1 MKEVY
6 NMKVY
11 NHLYRDKRKFNVFL
25 NGTGLD
31 REKQALV
38 RIHSSVHSA
47 EEMSAL
53 AGDIKELLPNANII
67 GCSTPGVI
75 CDGKI
80 IKDTCLVSIATFD
93 GCDIDTFY
101 SDTAENEKELCTRI
115 SEQLVRGRNG
125 FMLLFLPASYTK
137 GIKLVELMNKRLPGV
152 QILGGAAGFKKKKRN
167 AFVLEGVR
175 TSDTAV
181 VAAFISSEQL
191 LVYENFV
198 CGADISGQSHSVTRA
213 HKSRILRVDGQ
224 SGAEWYS
231 GPLDKSELENDPD
244 LSVLF
249 PVVREADVRIPF
261 FVDYERSREGGLK
274 LSCELPK
281 GSEIY
286 SGYFNPQ
293 KTLEEMRTVY
303 HDTEHSPSEILFAYD
318 CQSRMIVMHSCAK
331 WETEQ
336 FASTNISG
344 ALLSGEI
351 VRRGEKNY
359 YANFTFAIACLS
371 ENPDA
376 HIPLRSRDLTDPSAI
391 AQNNIKAVNYL
402 LASSNRQ
409 LNKQLEDQRDK
420 LKNSLLRNEVLGLDN
435 QFCYLYDREHTGLDK
450 IAMYNL
456 SNEKMVKLFVGRK
469 EIFDELKRV
478 YADVSAMLIDRAG
491 ESIHI
496 YSYEALSLL
505 IAADSGTD
513 EDEFEN
519 IARETLDH
527 LNGITL
533 NDVQLSYQCA
543 VVGNEKEPLHKAE
556 TALQFGAE
564 RNIPFVRYDRIADSI
579 LDTAEEIHILQVIR
593 DALSEERVIPYFQGI
608 YDNSEKRFG
617 LYESLMRIADKDG
630 KIYYPDKFLPVAKKY
645 NLYEMLSVVMVK
657 KVMAMFVDS
666 DVRVSINLN
675 VRDLYDREMIKVI
688 FGYLDKAAHP
698 ENFVF
703 ELVESEAV
711 TDYCYL
717 KQFADKIHEKHAK
730 IAIDDFG
737 SGFSNLMHILRID
750 ADFLKIDGEIVRMIC
765 DDEKSMQFVSL
776 LSSWCSTQETQVIAE
791 YVENSE
797 IQKNIEDMGISFSQG
812 YLFSKPQPWQN
823 AEKVQLQHL
832 QSI

>member
-1 MKEVY
+1 MKEVN

-11 NHLYRDKRKFNVFL
+11 NHLYRDKRKFSFFL

-38 RIHSSVHSA
+38 RIHSCVHSA
-47 EEMSAL
+47 EEMSLL
-53 AGDIKELLPNANII
+53 AGEVMEVLPNAKII

-80 IKDTCLVSIATFD
+80 TTDTCLISIVTFE
-93 GCDIDTFY
+93 GCDIETFY
-101 SDTAENEKELCTRI
+101 SEIAKDEKELCTEL
-115 SEQLVRGRNG
+115 SEKLVRGRNG
-125 FMLLFLPASYTK
+125 FVLLFLPVSFSK
-137 GIKLVELMNKRLPGV
+137 GIKLVDLMNKKFPKV
-152 QILGGAAGFKKKKRN
+152 QILGGAAGFKGKKRS
-167 AFVLEGVR
+167 AYVLENVR
-175 TSDTAV
+175 TSNSAV
-181 VAAFISSEQL
+181 AAAFIASDELS
-191 LVYENFV
+191 VYENFV
-198 CGADISGQSHSVTRA
+198 CGADSSGQSCKVTRT
-213 HKSRILRVDGQ
+213 HKSRILKVDGKN
-224 SGAEWYS
+224 GAEWYS
-231 GPLDKSELENDPD
+231 SFLDKSELEKDPD
-244 LSVLF
+244 LSLLF
-249 PVVREADVRIPF
+249 PIIRETDIKIPF
-261 FVDYERSREGGLK
+261 YVDYERKKEEY
-274 LSCELPK
+274 LSLACELPK
-281 GSEIY
+281 GSLIY

-303 HDTEHSPSEILFAYD
+303 HDIKHSASEILFAYD
-318 CQSRMIVMHSCAK
+318 CQSRMVVMHSCAK
-331 WETEQ
+331 WETGQ

-351 VRRGEKNY
+351 VRRGNRNY
-359 YANFTFAIACLS
+359 YANFTFGIACLS
-371 ENPDA
+371 ENPNA
-376 HIPLRSRDLTDPSAI
+376 HIPLRSRDLTDTSAI

-409 LNKQLEDQRDK
+409 LNEQLENQRDK
-420 LKNSLLRNEVLGLDN
+420 LKNSLLRNEALGLDN
-435 QFCYLYDREHTGLDK
+435 QYCYLYDMEHTGLDK

-456 SNEKMVKLFVGRK
+456 TNERMVKLFVGRK
-469 EIFDELKRV
+469 EIFDELRRV
-478 YADVSAMLIDRAG
+478 YADVSEMLKKLIGR
-491 ESIHI
+491 EKKIHI

-505 IAADSGTD
+505 VAADNSVDT
-513 EDEFEN
+513 DEFEN
-519 IARETLDH
+519 IASETLDF
-527 LNGITL
+527 LNNIML

-564 RNIPFVRYDRIADSI
+564 RSIPFVRYDRISDSI
-579 LDTAEEIHILQVIR
+579 LDTTEEIHILQVLR
-593 DALSEERVIPYFQGI
+593 DALAEERVIPYFQGI

-630 KIYYPDKFLPVAKKY
+630 KIYFPDKFLPVAKKY

-657 KVMAMFVDS
+657 KVMSMFVDS
-666 DVRVSINLN
+666 DVQVSINLN

-750 ADFLKIDGEIVRMIC
+750 ADYLKIDGEIVRMIC
-765 DDEKSMQFVSL
+765 DDEKSMQFVNL
-776 LSSWCSTQETQVIAE
+776 LSSWCNTQETQVIAE

-797 IQKNIEDMGISFSQG
+797 IQRNIENMGISFSQG

-823 AEKVQLQHL
+823 A
-832 QSI
+832 

>member
-1 MKEVY
+1 
-6 NMKVY
+6 MKVY
-11 NHLYRDKRKFNVFL
+11 NHLYRDRRKFNVFL
-25 NGTGLD
+25 DGIGLD
-31 REKQALV
+31 REKQALG

-47 EEMSAL
+47 EEMALL
-53 AGDIKELLPNANII
+53 AGEIKELLPNASII
-67 GCSTPGVI
+67 GCSAWGVI

-80 IKDTCLVSIATFD
+80 LKDSCLVSILTFD
-93 GCDIDTFY
+93 TCQIDTFCC
-101 SDTAENEKELCTRI
+101 DAAENEKALCTML

-137 GIKLVELMNKRLPGV
+137 GIKLVEMMNKQFPDV
-152 QILGGAAGFKKKKRN
+152 QILGGAAGFKKKKRS
-167 AFVLEGVR
+167 AFVLEGVKA
-175 TSDTAV
+175 SGTAV
-181 VAAFISSEQL
+181 AAAFVSSEQL

-198 CGADISGQSHSVTRA
+198 CGADISGQSHSVTKT

-224 SGAEWYS
+224 SGTEWYS
-231 GPLDKSELENDPD
+231 ELLDKSELEKDPD
-244 LSVLF
+244 LSLLF
-249 PVVREADVRIPF
+249 PIVREGEVRIPF
-261 FVDYERSREGGLK
+261 FVDYERSKEGGLK

-293 KTLEEMRTVY
+293 KTLDEMRTVY
-303 HDTEHSPSEILFAYD
+303 HDIKHSSSEILFAYD

-336 FASTNISG
+336 FASTNFSG
-344 ALLSGEI
+344 VLLSGEI

-359 YANFTFAIACLS
+359 FANFTFGIAGLS
-371 ENPDA
+371 ENPSA
-376 HIPLRSRDLTDPSAI
+376 HIPLRSRDLTDPSVI

-402 LASSNRQ
+402 LASSN
-409 LNKQLEDQRDK
+409 KQLSEQLVDQRDK
-420 LKNSLLRNEVLGLDN
+420 LKNSLLRNEALGLDN
-435 QFCYLYDREHTGLDK
+435 QYCYLYDRDHRGLDK
-450 IAMYNL
+450 IAMYDL
-456 SNEKMVKLFVGRK
+456 TNERMVKLFVGRK
-469 EIFDELKRV
+469 EIFDELKKV
-478 YADVSAMLIDRAG
+478 YADVSELLKKRVG
-491 ESIHI
+491 ERNIHI
-496 YSYEALSLL
+496 YSCEALSLL
-505 IAADSGTD
+505 VAADSGTNA
-513 EDEFEN
+513 EEFEK
-519 IARETLDH
+519 IAKETLDY
-527 LNGITL
+527 LNSITL
-533 NDVQLSYQCA
+533 NDVQLSYRCA

-564 RNIPFVRYDRIADSI
+564 RNIPFVRYGRISDSI
-579 LDTAEEIHILQVIR
+579 LDTTEEIHILQVIR

-617 LYESLMRIADKDG
+617 LYESLMRISDKDG

-657 KVMAMFVDS
+657 KVMSMFVDS

-717 KQFADKIHEKHAK
+717 KQFADRIHEKRAK

-750 ADFLKIDGEIVRMIC
+750 ADYLKIDGEIIRMIC
-765 DDEKSMQFVSL
+765 DDEKSMQFVSI
-776 LSSWCSTQETQVIAE
+776 LSSWCSNQETQVIAE

-797 IQKNIEDMGISFSQG
+797 IQKNIENMGISFSQG
-812 YLFSKPQPWQN
+812 YLFSKPQPWQS
-823 AEKVQLQHL
+823 V
-832 QSI
+832 

>member
-1 MKEVY
+1 MKEVN

-11 NHLYRDKRKFNVFL
+11 NHLYRDKRKFNFFL

-31 REKQALV
+31 REKRALV

-47 EEMSAL
+47 EEMSLL
-53 AGDIKELLPNANII
+53 AGEVKELLPNANII

-80 IKDTCLVSIATFD
+80 IKDSCLVSIATFD
-93 GCDIDTFY
+93 RCDIETFY
-101 SDTAENEKELCTRI
+101 SDAAENEKELCTRL

-137 GIKLVELMNKRLPGV
+137 GIKLVELMNRRLPGV
-152 QILGGAAGFKKKKRN
+152 QILGGAAGFKRKKHN

-175 TSDTAV
+175 TSGRA
-181 VAAFISSEQL
+181 VAAAFVSSEQL

-198 CGADISGQSHSVTRA
+198 CGADISGQSHSVTRT

-231 GPLDKSELENDPD
+231 GLLDKSELEKDSD
-244 LSVLF
+244 LSLLF
-249 PVVREADVRIPF
+249 PIIREGEVRIPV

-293 KTLEEMRTVY
+293 KTLEEMREVY
-303 HDTEHSPSEILFAYD
+303 HDIKHYASEILFAYD

-336 FASTNISG
+336 FSSTNISG

-351 VRRGEKNY
+351 VRQGDKNY

-371 ENPDA
+371 ENTDA
-376 HIPLRSRDLTDPSAI
+376 HIPLRSRDLNDPSAI

-402 LASSNRQ
+402 LASSNKQ
-409 LNKQLEDQRDK
+409 LNEQLEDQRDK
-420 LKNSLLRNEVLGLDN
+420 LKNSLLRNEALGLDN
-435 QFCYLYDREHTGLDK
+435 QFCYLYDREHIGLDK
-450 IAMYNL
+450 IAMYDL
-456 SNEKMVKLFVGRK
+456 TNEKMVKLFVGRK
-469 EIFDELKRV
+469 EIFDELKTV
-478 YADVSAMLIDRAG
+478 YADVSEVLKKRVG
-491 ESIHI
+491 EKNLHI

-505 IAADSGTD
+505 IAADSTIGTK
-513 EDEFEN
+513 EFEN
-519 IARETLDH
+519 IAQETLEH
-527 LNGITL
+527 LNNITL

-564 RNIPFVRYDRIADSI
+564 RNITFVRYDRISDSI
-579 LDTAEEIHILQVIR
+579 LDTTEEIHILQVIR
-593 DALSEERVIPYFQGI
+593 DALAEERVIPYFQGI

-657 KVMAMFVDS
+657 KVMQMFVDS
-666 DVRVSINLN
+666 DVRVSVNLN

-688 FGYLDKAAHP
+688 FSYLDKAAHP

-717 KQFADKIHEKHAK
+717 KQFADKIHEKKAK

-750 ADFLKIDGEIVRMIC
+750 ADFLKIDGEIIRMIC
-765 DDEKSMQFVSL
+765 DDEKSMQFVSI

-791 YVENSE
+791 YVENPE
-797 IQKNIEDMGISFSQG
+797 IQKNIENMGISFSQG

-823 AEKVQLQHL
+823 N
-832 QSI
+832 

>member
-1 MKEVY
+1 
-6 NMKVY
+6 MKVY
-11 NHLYRDKRKFNVFL
+11 NHLYRDKRKFNNFL
-25 NGTGLD
+25 NGTGID

-53 AGDIKELLPNANII
+53 AKEIREFLPNANII

-80 IKDTCLVSIATFD
+80 IEDACLVSITTFD
-93 GCDIDTFY
+93 GCTVETLNIEN
-101 SDTAENEKELCTRI
+101 AESKKELCTEL
-115 SEQLVRGRNG
+115 SEKLVKGRNG
-125 FMLLFLPASYTK
+125 FMLLFLPVSYTK
-137 GIKLVELMNKRLPGV
+137 GIKLVELMNKKLPKV
-152 QILGGAAGFKKKKRN
+152 QILGGVAGFKGKKRS
-167 AFVLEGVR
+167 AYVLENVR
-175 TSDTAV
+175 ASNSAAA
-181 VAAFISSEQL
+181 AAFIASDELS
-191 LVYENFV
+191 VYENFV
-198 CGADISGQSHSVTRA
+198 CGADSSGQSFKVTRT
-213 HKSRILRVDGQ
+213 HKSRILKVDGKN
-224 SGAEWYS
+224 GAEWYS
-231 GPLDKSELENDPD
+231 SFLDKAELKKDPE
-244 LSVLF
+244 LSLLF
-249 PVVREADVRIPF
+249 PIIRETDIKIPF
-261 FVDYERSREGGLK
+261 YVDYERKKEEY
-274 LSCELPK
+274 LSLACELPK
-281 GSEIY
+281 GSLIY

-293 KTLEEMRTVY
+293 KTLDEMRTVY
-303 HDTEHSPSEILFAYD
+303 HDIKHSASEILFAYD
-318 CQSRMIVMHSCAK
+318 CQSRMVVMHSCAK
-331 WETEQ
+331 WETGQ

-351 VRRGEKNY
+351 VRRGNKNY
-359 YANFTFAIACLS
+359 YANFTFGLACLS
-371 ENPDA
+371 EKADA

-391 AQNNIKAVNYL
+391 AQNNIRAVNYL
-402 LASSNRQ
+402 LASSNKK
-409 LNKQLEDQRDK
+409 LNEQLEDQRDK
-420 LKNSLLRNEVLGLDN
+420 LKNSLLRNEALGLDN
-435 QFCYLYDREHTGLDK
+435 QYCYLYDMEHTGLDK

-456 SNEKMVKLFVGRK
+456 TNERMVKLFVGRK
-469 EIFDELKRV
+469 EIFDELKKV
-478 YADVSAMLIDRAG
+478 YADVSEMLQKRIG
-491 ESIHI
+491 SKKNIHI

-505 IAADSGTD
+505 VAADNSLVT
-513 EDEFEN
+513 EEFEN
-519 IARETLDH
+519 IARETLDF
-527 LNGITL
+527 LNNITL

-543 VVGNEKEPLHKAE
+543 VVWNEKELLHKAE
-556 TALQFGAE
+556 TALQFCAE
-564 RNIPFVRYDRIADSI
+564 RSIPFVRYDRISDSI
-579 LDTAEEIHILQVIR
+579 LDTTEEIHILQVIR
-593 DALSEERVIPYFQGI
+593 DALAEERVVPYFQGI

-630 KIYYPDKFLPVAKKY
+630 QVYYPNQFLPVAKKY

-657 KVMAMFVDS
+657 KVMQMFVDS

-750 ADFLKIDGEIVRMIC
+750 ADYLKIDGEIIRMIC
-765 DDEKSMQFVSL
+765 DDEKSMQFVSI
-776 LSSWCSTQETQVIAE
+776 LSSWCSNQETQVIAE

-797 IQKNIEDMGISFSQG
+797 IQRNIENMGISFSQG

-823 AEKVQLQHL
+823 A
-832 QSI
+832 

>member
-1 MKEVY
+1 MKI
-6 NMKVY
+6 Y

-38 RIHSSVHSA
+38 RIHSTVHSA
-47 EEMSAL
+47 EEMAVL
-53 AGDIKELLPNANII
+53 AREIKEFLPNANII

-93 GCDIDTFY
+93 RCSVETHFVEQTD
-101 SDTAENEKELCTRI
+101 NEKGLCTEL
-115 SEQLVRGRNG
+115 SEKLVRGRNG

-152 QILGGAAGFKKKKRN
+152 QIIGGAAGFKKKKRS
-167 AFVLEGVR
+167 AFVLEGVKI
-175 TSDTAV
+175 SGTAAA
-181 VAAFISSEQL
+181 AAFVTSEQL

-198 CGADISGQSHSVTRA
+198 CGADISGQSHMVTRTQ
-213 HKSRILRVDGQ
+213 KNRILRVDGQ

-231 GPLDKSELENDPD
+231 GLLDKSELEKDPD
-244 LSVLF
+244 LSLLF
-249 PVVREADVRIPF
+249 PVVRETDIRIPF
-261 FVDYERSREGGLK
+261 FVDYKRKNEEYLT

-286 SGYFNPQ
+286 SGYFDPQ
-293 KTLEEMRTVY
+293 KTLEEMRTVF
-303 HDTEHSPSEILFAYD
+303 HDIKHSASEILFAYD
-318 CQSRMIVMHSCAK
+318 CQSRMIVMHSCAR

-351 VRRGEKNY
+351 VRRGSRNH

-376 HIPLRSRDLTDPSAI
+376 HIPLRSRDLTDPSVI

-402 LASSNRQ
+402 LASSN
-409 LNKQLEDQRDK
+409 KQFEDQRDK
-420 LKNSLLRNEVLGLDN
+420 MKNSLLRNEALGLDN
-435 QFCYLYDREHTGLDK
+435 QYCYLYDREHTGLDK
-450 IAMYNL
+450 IAMYSL
-456 SNEKMVKLFVGRK
+456 TNEKMVKLFVGRK
-469 EIFDELKRV
+469 EIFDELKKV
-478 YADVSAMLIDRAG
+478 YEDVCEMLKKKAG
-491 ESIHI
+491 SERSIHI
-496 YSYEALSLL
+496 YSYESLSLL
-505 IAADSGTD
+505 IAADSGVDT
-513 EDEFEN
+513 EEFEN
-519 IARETLDH
+519 IAEKTLDH
-527 LNGITL
+527 LNSITL

-543 VVGNEKEPLHKAE
+543 VVGNVKEPLHKAE

-579 LDTAEEIHILQVIR
+579 LDTTEEIHILQVIR
-593 DALSEERVIPYFQGI
+593 DALAEERVVPYFQGI

-657 KVMAMFVDS
+657 KVMEMFVDS

-675 VRDLYDREMIKVI
+675 VRDLYDREIIKVI
-688 FGYLDKAAHP
+688 FAYLDKAAHP

-717 KQFADKIHEKHAK
+717 KQFADKIHEKKAK

-750 ADFLKIDGEIVRMIC
+750 ADYLKIDGEIIRMIC
-765 DDEKSMQFVSL
+765 DDEKSMQFVSI
-776 LSSWCSTQETQVIAE
+776 LSSWCSIQETQVIAE

-797 IQKNIEDMGISFSQG
+797 IQRNIEDMGISFSQG
-812 YLFSKPQPWQN
+812 YLFSKPQPWQG
-823 AEKVQLQHL
+823 
-832 QSI
+832 

>member
-1 MKEVY
+1 
-6 NMKVY
+6 MKVY
-11 NHLYRDKRKFNVFL
+11 NHLYQDKRRFGIFL

-47 EEMSAL
+47 EEMSLL
-53 AGDIKELLPNANII
+53 AGEVMEVLPNAKII

-80 IKDTCLVSIATFD
+80 IKDSCLVSITTFD
-93 GCDIDTFY
+93 GCDIETFY
-101 SDTAENEKELCTRI
+101 SDTAENEKELCTQL
-115 SEQLVRGRNG
+115 SQQLVKGRNG
-125 FMLLFLPASYTK
+125 FMLLFLPVSYSK
-137 GIKLVELMNKRLPGV
+137 GIKLVDLMNKKFPKIP
-152 QILGGAAGFKKKKRN
+152 ILGGAAGYKGKKRS
-167 AFVLEGVR
+167 AYVLENVR
-175 TSDTAV
+175 TSNSAV
-181 VAAFISSEQL
+181 AAAFIASDELS
-191 LVYENFV
+191 VYENFV
-198 CGADISGQSHSVTRA
+198 CGADSSGQSCKVTRT
-213 HKSRILRVDGQ
+213 HKSRILKVDGKN
-224 SGAEWYS
+224 GAEWYS
-231 GPLDKSELENDPD
+231 TFLDKAELEKDPD
-244 LSVLF
+244 LSLLF
-249 PVVREADVRIPF
+249 PIIRETDIKIPF
-261 FVDYERSREGGLK
+261 YVDYERKKEEY
-274 LSCELPK
+274 LSLACELPK
-281 GSEIY
+281 GSWIY

-303 HDTEHSPSEILFAYD
+303 HDIKHSASEILFAYD
-318 CQSRMIVMHSCAK
+318 CQSRMVVMHSCAK
-331 WETEQ
+331 WETGQ

-351 VRRGEKNY
+351 VRRGNRNY
-359 YANFTFAIACLS
+359 YANFTFGVACLS
-371 ENPDA
+371 ENADA

-409 LNKQLEDQRDK
+409 LNEQLENQRDK
-420 LKNSLLRNEVLGLDN
+420 RKNSLLRNEALGLDN
-435 QFCYLYDREHTGLDK
+435 QYCYLYDMEHTGLDK

-456 SNEKMVKLFVGRK
+456 TNERMVKLFVGRK

-478 YADVSAMLIDRAG
+478 YADVSEMLKKRIGRG
-491 ESIHI
+491 KNIHI

-505 IAADSGTD
+505 VAADNSVDT
-513 EDEFEN
+513 DEFEN
-519 IARETLDH
+519 IASETLDF
-527 LNGITL
+527 LNNITL
-533 NDVQLSYQCA
+533 NDVRLSYQCA
-543 VVGNEKEPLHKAE
+543 VVSNEKEPLHKAE
-556 TALQFGAE
+556 TALQFGVE
-564 RNIPFVRYDRIADSI
+564 RNIPFVRYDRISDSI
-579 LDTAEEIHILQVIR
+579 LDTTEEIHILQVLR
-593 DALSEERVIPYFQGI
+593 DALAEERVIPYFQGI

-630 KIYYPDKFLPVAKKY
+630 KIYFPDKFLPVAKKY

-657 KVMAMFVDS
+657 KVMSMFVDS

-698 ENFVF
+698 GNFVF

-750 ADFLKIDGEIVRMIC
+750 ADYLKIDGEIVRMIC
-765 DDEKSMQFVSL
+765 DDEKSMQFVNL
-776 LSSWCSTQETQVIAE
+776 LSSWCNTQETQVIAE

-797 IQKNIEDMGISFSQG
+797 IQRNIENMGISFSQG

-823 AEKVQLQHL
+823 A
-832 QSI
+832 

>member
-1 MKEVY
+1 
-6 NMKVY
+6 MKVY
-11 NHLYRDKRKFNVFL
+11 NHLYHDKRRFGIFL

-47 EEMSAL
+47 EEMSVL
-53 AGDIKELLPNANII
+53 AKEIKEYLPNSNII

-80 IKDTCLVSIATFD
+80 IKDSCLVSIATFD
-93 GCDIDTFY
+93 RCNVESFY
-101 SDTAENEKELCTRI
+101 SETVGNEKELCTML

-125 FMLLFLPASYTK
+125 FMMLFLPASFSK
-137 GIKLVELMNKRLPGV
+137 GIKLVEMMNKRLPDV
-152 QILGGAAGFKKKKRN
+152 MILGGAAGFKRKKRSS
-167 AFVLEGVR
+167 FVLGDIR
-175 TSDTAV
+175 ASGKAV
-181 VAAFISSEQL
+181 AAAFISSEQL
-191 LVYENFV
+191 LMYENFV
-198 CGADISGQSHSVTRA
+198 CGAEASGRTHKVTRT
-213 HKSRILRVDGQ
+213 HKSRILGVNEQ
-224 SGAEWYS
+224 SGTEWYS
-231 GPLDKSELENDPD
+231 DFLDKAELEKDPD
-244 LSVLF
+244 LSMLF
-249 PVVREADVRIPF
+249 PILRESDIRLPF
-261 FVDYERSREGGLK
+261 YVDYERSNQGGLK

-286 SGYFNPQ
+286 AGYFDPQ
-293 KTLEEMRTVY
+293 KTLDEMRTVY
-303 HDTEHSPSEILFAYD
+303 HEISHSSSEILFAYD

-351 VRRGEKNY
+351 VHRGNKNF

-371 ENPDA
+371 ENPAA

-402 LASSNRQ
+402 LTSS
-409 LNKQLEDQRDK
+409 NKQLNEQLEEQRDK
-420 LKNSLLRNEVLGLDN
+420 LRNSLFRNEALGLNN
-435 QFCYLYDREHTGLDK
+435 QFCYLYEQEHTGLDK

-456 SNEKMVKLFVGRK
+456 TNEKMVKLFVGRK

-478 YADVSAMLIDRAG
+478 YADVSEMLNERFGD
-491 ESIHI
+491 SIQI
-496 YSYEALSLL
+496 FSYEALSLL
-505 IAADSGTD
+505 IAAKSSIDN
-513 EDEFEN
+513 DEFEN
-519 IARETLDH
+519 IARETLEY
-527 LNGITL
+527 LNNITL

-543 VVGNEKEPLHKAE
+543 VVGNEKDPLHMAE
-556 TALQFGAE
+556 TALQFGSE
-564 RNIPFVRYDRIADSI
+564 RNTPFVIYERIADSI

-593 DALSEERVIPYFQGI
+593 DAIAEERVIPYFQGI

-630 KIYYPDKFLPVAKKY
+630 KIYYPDKFLPVSKKY

-657 KVMAMFVDS
+657 KVMEMFVDS

-675 VRDLYDREMIKVI
+675 VRDLYDREMMKVI
-688 FGYLDKAAHP
+688 FGYLDKAVHP

-717 KQFADKIHEKHAK
+717 KQFADRIHEKNAK

-750 ADFLKIDGEIVRMIC
+750 ADYLKIDGEIIRMIC
-765 DDEKSMQFVSL
+765 EDEKSMQFVNI
-776 LSSWCSTQETQVIAE
+776 LSSWCKTQKTQVIAE

-797 IQKNIEDMGISFSQG
+797 IQEHIEDMEISFSQG
-812 YLFSKPQPWQN
+812 YLFSKPQPWN
-823 AEKVQLQHL
+823 VMA
-832 QSI
+832 SD

>member
-1 MKEVY
+1 
-6 NMKVY
+6 MKVY

-25 NGTGLD
+25 NGIGLD
-31 REKQALV
+31 REKKALV

-47 EEMSAL
+47 EEISVL
-53 AGDIKELLPNANII
+53 AREIKEFLPKANII

-80 IKDTCLVSIATFD
+80 IKDSCLVSITTFD
-93 GCDIDTFY
+93 RCDIDTFY
-101 SDTAENEKELCTRI
+101 SDTPDNEKELCTQL

-152 QILGGAAGFKKKKRN
+152 KLLGGAAGFKGKKRN
-167 AFVLEGVR
+167 SFVLEGVR
-175 TSDTAV
+175 TSNTSAA
-181 VAAFISSEQL
+181 AAFISSDDL
-191 LVYENFV
+191 SVYENYV
-198 CGADISGQSHSVTRA
+198 CGADSSGQSCKVTRT
-213 HKSRILRVDGQ
+213 HKNRILRVDGKN
-224 SGAEWYS
+224 GAEWYS
-231 GPLDKSELENDPD
+231 KFLDKSELEKDPD
-244 LSVLF
+244 LSLLF
-249 PVVREADVRIPF
+249 PIIRETDIKIPF
-261 FVDYERSREGGLK
+261 FVDFERKKEECLT

-281 GSEIY
+281 GSTIF

-303 HDTEHSPSEILFAYD
+303 DDINSSASEILFAYD

-336 FASTNISG
+336 FSSTNISG

-351 VRRGEKNY
+351 VRRGNKNY

-371 ENPDA
+371 ENPGA
-376 HIPLRSRDLTDPSAI
+376 HIPLRSRDLNDPSVI
-391 AQNNIKAVNYL
+391 EQNNIKAVNYL

-409 LNKQLEDQRDK
+409 LNEQLEAQRDK
-420 LKNSLLRNEVLGLDN
+420 LTNSLLRNEALGLDN
-435 QFCYLYDREHTGLDK
+435 QFCYLYDREHTWLDK

-456 SNEKMVKLFVGRK
+456 TNEKIVKLFVGRK
-469 EIFDELKRV
+469 TIFDELKKV
-478 YADVSAMLIDRAG
+478 YADICEILKKRVG
-491 ESIHI
+491 GKNIHI

-505 IAADSGTD
+505 IAADSGID
-513 EDEFEN
+513 PKEFEN
-519 IARETLDH
+519 IARETLEH
-527 LNGITL
+527 LNNITL

-543 VVGNEKEPLHKAE
+543 VVGNEKEQLHKAE

-564 RNIPFVRYDRIADSI
+564 RNIPFVRYDQIADGI
-579 LDTAEEIHILQVIR
+579 LDTTEEIHILQVIR
-593 DALSEERVIPYFQGI
+593 DALAEERVIPYFQGI

-617 LYESLMRIADKDG
+617 LYESLMRLADKDG

-657 KVMAMFVDS
+657 KVMSMFVDS

-688 FGYLDKAAHP
+688 FSYLDKAVHP
-698 ENFVF
+698 DNFVF

-730 IAIDDFG
+730 IAIGDFG

-750 ADFLKIDGEIVRMIC
+750 ADYLKIDGEIVRMIC

-776 LSSWCSTQETQVIAE
+776 LSSWCSTQKTQVIAE

-797 IQKNIEDMGISFSQG
+797 IQKNIENMGISFSQG

-823 AEKVQLQHL
+823 
-832 QSI
+832 S